1 MPQPTPAN
9 NNPENPG
16 EALADRAKTAYK
28 WWDNLATINAEDP
41 LWVGASKILL
51 RVVGILIL
59 LAMSP
64 LILLG
69 LFLAFIVVA

>member
-1 MPQPTPAN
+1 MPQPTPAK

-28 WWDNLATINAEDP
+28 WWDHLATINAEDP